1 VDLRGQSAAQRAG
14 RDAQDQGAAGAGRCK
29 AYAPN
34 GSTKPLSGVFVASEN
49 LLLEVMDKVT
59 GLFAELKA

>member
-1 VDLRGQSAAQRAG
+1 MQ
-14 RDAQDQGAAGAGRCK
+14 

-59 GLFAELKA
+59 DLFAELKA